1 MDMIKVHPALEN
13 AQQQKKRKIPWLFIG
28 FATSYVFLFI
38 AVLGIGANLASL
50 REERS
55 NLFVQTP
62 NETIHAQRK
71 DPLYRSE
78 GQLKAYSR
86 QWFKTAYTWNSQ
98 DPEKKVGVD
107 AYPAKLWAA
116 SFAMDLG
123 MREGWLQQVKTRY
136 AQQLPL
142 DAYLTGKQEAVI
154 ELTRDPTVQEV
165 EAGLWRV
172 TVIADR
178 AHVKSDGTSQVE
190 AMSVTLTV
198 QAVPHSNAKENDI
211 LGLGTGSE
219 SLNALIHRWRKEGL
233 KIVLVEAK

>member
-1 MDMIKVHPALEN
+1 MDMIKVHPAQES
-13 AQQQKKRKIPWLFIG
+13 AQPTQRKIPWLFIG
-28 FATSYVFLFI
+28 FATSYVFLFL

-55 NLFVQTP
+55 TLFVQTP

-78 GQLKAYSR
+78 AQVKAYAR
-86 QWFKTAYTWNSQ
+86 QWFKTAYTWNSK
-98 DPEKKVGVD
+98 DKEKKVGAD
-107 AYPAKLWAA
+107 SYPAKLWTA

-142 DAYLTGKQEAVI
+142 DGYLMGKQEAVI
-154 ELTRDPTVQEV
+154 ELTRDPTVQAV
-165 EAGLWRV
+165 EEGLWRV
-172 TVIADR
+172 TVVADR
-178 AHVKSDGTSQVE
+178 AHVKNDGTSQVE
-190 AMSVTLTV
+190 AMKVTLTV
-198 QAVPHSNAKENDI
+198 QAVPHSNSKENDI